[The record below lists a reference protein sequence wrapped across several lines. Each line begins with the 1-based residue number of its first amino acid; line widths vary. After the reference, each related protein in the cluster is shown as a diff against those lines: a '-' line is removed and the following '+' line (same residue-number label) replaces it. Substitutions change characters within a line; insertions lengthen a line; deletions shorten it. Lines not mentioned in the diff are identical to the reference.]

1 MQRLITVL
9 FLIAGLINFAPIA
22 GVLSA
27 DTLANAYG
35 IAAPQGDLLILMRH
49 RALLFGIVGGLLL
62 VAAFRRSL
70 QPVAMVAG
78 MVSLLGF
85 IALVLM
91 DGDHGERLQHILLI
105 DIVAVIALALAA
117 ILRYR
122 LPGRD

>member
-9 FLIAGLINFAPIA
+9 FLIAGLINFAPVA

-49 RALLFGIVGGLLL
+49 RALLFGIVGGLLI
-62 VAAFRRSL
+62 VAAFRRPL
-70 QPVAMVAG
+70 QPVAIVAG
-78 MVSLLGF
+78 MVSMIGF

-91 DGDHGERLQHILLI
+91 AGEHGDKLQRIMLI
-105 DIVAVIALALAA
+105 DIGAVIVLALAA

-122 LPGRD
+122 LPRRG

>member
-70 QPVAMVAG
+70 QPAAMVAG